1 MTALVRILTNR
12 NNAQR
17 QAVAQSFQDKTK
29 QDLSGALKKVL
40 SGQLE
45 ELLLQLM
52 MPPEQLEAQRLR
64 AAMAVSL
71 RVRSGV
77 HPHRLGSHPGLG
89 TDEETL
95 LEILCSR
102 SRKTLQEVAAVYR
115 QSESLDLPAGIGPV
129 YKKDLEKELKAETS
143 GDFGRLVVALLNPL
157 LQALSRETFSP
168 DHFHSICL
176 SSSSALLRSQ
186 ALAASLSEKK
196 AEAGPWI
203 SILTSR
209 DSDHLD
215 KVLMELELETG
226 QTVDQLV
233 EKRFS
238 GDFRLGLRVLV
249 QCIQDPEVYL
259 AQRLLTMK
267 TSLVQGIMVSH
278 SEENLLPIRAAF
290 LRLSGSSLYSTLQ
303 EHFKGEQLLALQ
315 AICRKQQDLLR
326 PTVSQLLRSTQ
337 TPPHQ
342 VGVGPHLSG
351 RQR

>member
-1 MTALVRILTNR
+1 MDENFCSDMWWGTLGTIRPFPNFHPDRDAADIQAALERKDMTALVRILTNR

-64 AAMAVSL
+64 AAMA
-71 RVRSGV
+71 
-77 HPHRLGSHPGLG
+77 GLG

-115 QSESLDLPAGIGPV
+115 QM

-143 GDFGRLVVALLNPL
+143 GDFGRLVVALLNK
-157 LQALSRETFSP
+157 AVTA
-168 DHFHSICL
+168 
-176 SSSSALLRSQ
+176 SSVQRDVQ

-315 AICRKQQDLLR
+315 AICRSED
-326 PTVSQLLRSTQ
+326 
-337 TPPHQ
+337 
-342 VGVGPHLSG
+342 
-351 RQR
+351 

>member
-1 MTALVRILTNR
+1 MDENFCSDMWWGTLGTIRPFPNFHPDRDAADIQAALERKDMTALVRILTNR

-64 AAMAVSL
+64 AAMA
-71 RVRSGV
+71 
-77 HPHRLGSHPGLG
+77 GLG

-115 QSESLDLPAGIGPV
+115 QM

-143 GDFGRLVVALLNPL
+143 GDFGRLVVALLNK
-157 LQALSRETFSP
+157 AVTA
-168 DHFHSICL
+168 
-176 SSSSALLRSQ
+176 SSVQRDVQ

-238 GDFRLGLRVLV
+238 GDFRLGLRVLGESRV
-249 QCIQDPEVYL
+249 RGLLIVGLIDQLLMVLCLCWNSSVHPGPRGLPRPETAHHEDVAGSGHHGVPQRGEPAADPRGVPQ
-259 AQRLLTMK
+259 AQRIVSLL
-267 TSLVQGIMVSH
+267 H
-278 SEENLLPIRAAF
+278 SAGTF
-290 LRLSGSSLYSTLQ
+290 
-303 EHFKGEQLLALQ
+303 
-315 AICRKQQDLLR
+315 
-326 PTVSQLLRSTQ
+326 
-337 TPPHQ
+337 
-342 VGVGPHLSG
+342 
-351 RQR
+351 

>member
-1 MTALVRILTNR
+1 MDENFSSDMWWGTLGTIRPFPNFHPDRDAADIQAALERKDAAALVRILTNR
-12 NNAQR
+12 SNAQR
-17 QAVAQSFQDKTK
+17 RAVAQSFQDETK

-40 SGQLE
+40 SGELE
-45 ELLLQLM
+45 ELLLQLLM
-52 MPPEQLEAQRLR
+52 LPEQLEAQRLK
-64 AAMAVSL
+64 AAMA
-71 RVRSGV
+71 
-77 HPHRLGSHPGLG
+77 GLG

-115 QSESLDLPAGIGPV
+115 QM
-129 YKKDLEKELKAETS
+129 YNKDLEKELKAETS
-143 GDFGRLVVALLNPL
+143 GDFARLVVALLNK
-157 LQALSRETFSP
+157 AVTAGSVRR
-168 DHFHSICL
+168 DV
-176 SSSSALLRSQ
+176 Q
-186 ALAASLSEKK
+186 ALAASLSGKK

-203 SILTSR
+203 NILTSR

-226 QTVDQLV
+226 QTVGQLV

-249 QCIQDPEVYL
+249 QCIQNPEVYL

-278 SEENLLPIRAAF
+278 SEEDLLRIRAAF

-303 EHFKGEQLLALQ
+303 KHFKGEQLLALQ
-315 AICRKQQDLLR
+315 AVCRSED
-326 PTVSQLLRSTQ
+326 
-337 TPPHQ
+337 
-342 VGVGPHLSG
+342 
-351 RQR
+351 